1 MKKRVN
7 RKHSFWMMFLIVAI
21 LIAFFIGLSVRFD
34 DLSFFSKII
43 MALAF
48 GWLFFYCY
56 GKSNEQFYLS
66 ALIGVGLYVALIN
79 SFGKTYTGESPIAFD
94 LVFGPWLLFV
104 ISIILTLFAVKW
116 YEKSKRASKFPLI
129 LFVYYV
135 IIWIILSINVTHFED
150 WKLENYLT
158 IPFLVLL
165 FVFYRW
171 FRLSNISYGLIFVYM
186 ILHIIG
192 THYTYS
198 EVPFGYWMSSLF
210 DVSRNHYD
218 RIVHFSFGF
227 LLAYPLREVFF
238 RIGKSRGFFGLYV
251 PVEFVLAFS
260 AIYEL
265 LEWLIAVLFGGDLGV
280 AYLGTQGDVW
290 DAQKDMALAGLGSL
304 ITMLVVAFVNLS
316 YRGKEFWIEFKNSFK
331 VNSDVMGEKTISKWD
346 KKR

>member
-1 MKKRVN
+1 MKKGAD
-7 RKHSFWMMFLIVAI
+7 RKHSFWMLFLIFLVLVA
-21 LIAFFIGLSVRFD
+21 FYIGLSVKFD
-34 DLSFFSKII
+34 DLNVFSKAF
-43 MALAF
+43 MVLVF
-48 GWLFFYCY
+48 GWLFYY
-56 GKSNEQFYLS
+56 SYKKSNEQFYLAS
-66 ALIGVGLYVALIN
+66 LIGVGLYVALIN
-79 SFGKTYTGESPIAFD
+79 SFGTSYTGESPISFN
-94 LVFGPWLLFV
+94 LFLGSWMLFA
-104 ISIILTLFAVKW
+104 ISLFFTFLAVKW
-116 YEKSKRASKFPLI
+116 YENSKRKSKFPLI
-129 LFVYYV
+129 LFVFYV
-135 IIWIILSINVTHFED
+135 LIWIILSINVTHFED

-165 FVFYRW
+165 FIVYRW
-171 FRLSNISYGLIFVYM
+171 FRLSNISYGLIFAYM

-265 LEWLIAVLFGGDLGV
+265 LEWLIAVLFGGDLGI

-290 DAQKDMALAGLGSL
+290 DAQKDMALAGLGAIIS
-304 ITMLVVAFVNLS
+304 MLVVAFVNLS
-316 YRGKEFWIEFKNSFK
+316 YRGREFWMEIKDSFK
-331 VNSDVMGEKTISKWD
+331 VKGAVLGEKAIAKWESK
-346 KKR
+346 K

>member
-1 MKKRVN
+1 MKKGAD
-7 RKHSFWMMFLIVAI
+7 RKHSFWMLFLIFLVLVA
-21 LIAFFIGLSVRFD
+21 FYIGLSVKFD
-34 DLSFFSKII
+34 DLNVFSKAF
-43 MALAF
+43 MVLVF
-48 GWLFFYCY
+48 GWLFYY
-56 GKSNEQFYLS
+56 SYKKSNEQFYLAS
-66 ALIGVGLYVALIN
+66 LIGVGLYVALIN
-79 SFGKTYTGESPIAFD
+79 SFGTSYTGESPISFN
-94 LVFGPWLLFV
+94 LVLGSWMLFA
-104 ISIILTLFAVKW
+104 ISLFFTFLAVKW
-116 YEKSKRASKFPLI
+116 YENSKRKSKFPLI
-129 LFVYYV
+129 LFVFYV
-135 IIWIILSINVTHFED
+135 LIWIILSINVTHFED

-165 FVFYRW
+165 FIVYRW
-171 FRLSNISYGLIFVYM
+171 FRLSNISYGLIFAYM

-265 LEWLIAVLFGGDLGV
+265 LEWLIAVLFGGDLGI

-290 DAQKDMALAGLGSL
+290 DAQKDIALAVLGAIIS
-304 ITMLVVAFVNLS
+304 MLFVAFVNLS
-316 YRGKEFWIEFKNSFK
+316 YRGKEFWKEFKDSFK
-331 VNSDVMGEKTISKWD
+331 VKSAVLGEKALSKWES
-346 KKR
+346 KK